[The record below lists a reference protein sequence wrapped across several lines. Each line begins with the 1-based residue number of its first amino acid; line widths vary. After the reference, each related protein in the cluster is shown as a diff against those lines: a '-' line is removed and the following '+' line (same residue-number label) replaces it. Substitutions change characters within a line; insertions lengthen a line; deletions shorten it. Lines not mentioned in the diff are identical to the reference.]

1 MCYVIANNDGF
12 IKKGQYNNQIL
23 IVEDINIASKF
34 KRYEAETVIET
45 LTTDNGFT
53 DLQIK
58 FAVKFKDSIILDEDL
73 SDHIKNDNYTDSV
86 VKAIDAIRD
95 DLKLR
100 NAYLL
105 SILSEVDL
113 EISDIQHAAEF
124 NEFNLLKGYKLYKLL
139 HDTLLKRR
147 EIKNEID
154 KVDLIL
160 NTNVNNALS
169 GKVDELL
176 LNVNNKKYTP
186 RVLKHLFK
194 Q

>member
-1 MCYVIANNDGF
+1 MCYVIANNQGF

-86 VKAIDAIRD
+86 INAIDALRD

-105 SILSEVDL
+105 SILSEIDL

-124 NEFNLLKGYKLYKLL
+124 NEFNLVKGYKLYKLL

-194 Q
+194 L

>member
-1 MCYVIANNDGF
+1 MCYVIANNKGF

-23 IVEDINIASKF
+23 IVEDINVASKF
-34 KRYEAETVIET
+34 KRYEAENVIET
-45 LTTDNGFT
+45 LATDNSFT

-73 SDHIKNDNYTDSV
+73 NEHIKSENYSDTV
-86 VKAIDAIRD
+86 INAIDALRD

-105 SILSEVDL
+105 SILSEIDL

-124 NEFNLLKGYKLYKLL
+124 YKLNLVKGYKLYKLL

-176 LNVNNKKYTP
+176 LNVNNKKYNP
-186 RVLKHLFK
+186 RVLKHLFI